1 MVGEYLLLQ
10 RNEAMYKLCST
21 SSNLEDIR
29 IQQGYV
35 YGLDTYLELEDALD
49 QFKLVTEADK
59 KRNEQ
64 MFNST
69 GSITSQAEAMGII

>member
-59 KRNEQ
+59 ARMDQFKQ
-64 MFNST
+64 AT
-69 GSITSQAEAMGII
+69 SITSQAEAMGII